1 MKDETPLS
9 QDARL
14 AWFRHEI
21 RNSLNLL
28 TGSMKL
34 LEMTELTSKQQKHL
48 SMCRKAVD
56 RITATLASGETGY
69 SDPGLAREAATELK
83 SLGSVSFLH
92 KPFER
97 SDLLRTVQLAGGARK
112 TLRLLSADD
121 VPEIGWLLES
131 LLANS
136 RCTIEFVPDG
146 RAAVDQARTGQFD
159 VILLDLDMPVM
170 DGRDAA
176 RAIRERE
183 KRDGRDPVPIVIVTG
198 HRLEAALEGV
208 EVPEPDDDVKPDPE
222 VAALVPEFLANR
234 QKDVASLR
242 DLIESGDFE
251 TIRGMGHRMKG
262 TGRGYGFPR
271 ISEIGRALE
280 SAGADGDTGRARAAT
295 DALEAFLE
303 RVRATGAQGA
313 NS

>member
-1 MKDETPLS
+1 MHDDQPLS

-28 TGSMKL
+28 TGSLKL
-34 LEMTELTSKQQKHL
+34 LEMSELSTKQQKHL
-48 SMCRKAVD
+48 SMCRKAVE

-69 SDPGLAREAATELK
+69 GDPERAREAATELK
-83 SLGSVSFLH
+83 AFGHVSFLH

-121 VPEIGWLLES
+121 VPEVGWLLES

-136 RCTIEFVPDG
+136 RCTVEFVPDG
-146 RAAVDQARTGQFD
+146 RAAVEKARTGQFD
-159 VILLDLDMPVM
+159 VLLLDLDMPVM

-208 EVPEPDDDVKPDPE
+208 DVPEPDDAVAPPPE
-222 VAALVPEFLANR
+222 VARLGPRSEERRVGKE
-234 QKDVASLR
+234 
-242 DLIESGDFE
+242 
-251 TIRGMGHRMKG
+251 RG
-262 TGRGYGFPR
+262 
-271 ISEIGRALE
+271 
-280 SAGADGDTGRARAAT
+280 ARW
-295 DALEAFLE
+295 
-303 RVRATGAQGA
+303 G
-313 NS
+313 

>member
-1 MKDETPLS
+1 MKDDTPLS

-21 RNSLNLL
+21 RNSLNVL
-28 TGSMKL
+28 TGSLKL
-34 LEMTELTSKQQKHL
+34 LEMSELAPKQKKHL
-48 SMCRKAVD
+48 AMCKTAVD
-56 RITATLASGETGY
+56 RITATLAAGESGYG
-69 SDPGLAREAATELK
+69 DPSRAREAAAELK
-83 SLGSVSFLH
+83 GLGHVSFLH

-121 VPEIGWLLES
+121 VPEIGWLLEA

-136 RCTIEFVPDG
+136 RCTVEFVPDG
-146 RAAVDQARTGQFD
+146 GAAVERARSGEFD

-170 DGRDAA
+170 DGRQAA

-183 KRDGRDPVPIVIVTG
+183 ARDGREPVPIVVVTG
-198 HRLEAALEGV
+198 HRLEEALEGV
-208 EVPEPDDDVKPDPE
+208 DVPEPDEPAESDPE
-222 VAALVPEFLANR
+222 IAKLVPEFLANR
-234 QKDVASLR
+234 RADVGKLR
-242 DLIESGDFE
+242 GHIEAGEFE
-251 TIRGMGHRMKG
+251 AIRTIGHKMKG

-280 SAGADGDTGRARAAT
+280 SAGTDSDPGRARAAT
-295 DALEAFLE
+295 DALEAYLE
-303 RVRATGAQGA
+303 RLRASQT
-313 NS
+313 

>member
-1 MKDETPLS
+1 MKDDKPLS

-21 RNSLNLL
+21 RNSLNVL
-28 TGSMKL
+28 TGSLKL
-34 LEMTELTSKQQKHL
+34 LEMSELAPKQKKHL
-48 SMCRKAVD
+48 DMCRSAVD
-56 RITATLASGETGY
+56 RISATLAAGESGYG
-69 SDPGLAREAATELK
+69 DPSHAREAATELK
-83 SLGSVSFLH
+83 ALGHVSFLH

-121 VPEIGWLLES
+121 VPEIGWLLEA

-136 RCTIEFVPDG
+136 RCTVEFVPDG
-146 RAAVDQARTGQFD
+146 RAAVDRARSGEFD

-170 DGRDAA
+170 DGREAA

-183 KRDGRDPVPIVIVTG
+183 TRDGREPVPIVIVTG
-198 HRLEAALEGV
+198 HRLEEALEGV
-208 EVPEPDDDVKPDPE
+208 EVPEPDERSQPDPE
-222 VAALVPEFLANR
+222 IARLVPEFLENR
-234 QKDVASLR
+234 RADVQKLR
-242 DLIESGDFE
+242 EHIEAGEFDA
-251 TIRGMGHRMKG
+251 IRTAGHRMKG

-280 SAGADGDTGRARAAT
+280 SAGTDSDTGRARAAT
-295 DALEAFLE
+295 DALEAYLE
-303 RVRATGAQGA
+303 RLKASQT
-313 NS
+313 